1 MNYHLLCT
9 FTDYENG
16 ISTLKE
22 ILNTHKIRENRI
34 FIFESADKQSLYYT
48 YNIDTEDP
56 NYNFMSDNPLLK
68 DTILIHRKKETN
80 TFYTINALNEL
91 ILKLNYGIADKTFI
105 IPWTNYT
112 NKFILSNNIDRLKI
126 VDVRL
131 KDIWCSDKK

>member
-16 ISTLKE
+16 FSTLKE
-22 ILNTHKIRENRI
+22 ILTTHTIRENRI
-34 FIFESADKQSLYYT
+34 FIFESADKTTLYYT

-56 NYNFMSDNPLLK
+56 NYNFKSESPLLK

-91 ILKLNYGIADKTFI
+91 ILKLNYGELDKHFS
-105 IPWTNYT
+105 IPWENYQ
-112 NKFILSNNIDRLKI
+112 NKFILSNNMDKLKIINIRLKEI
-126 VDVRL
+126 FYS
-131 KDIWCSDKK
+131 K